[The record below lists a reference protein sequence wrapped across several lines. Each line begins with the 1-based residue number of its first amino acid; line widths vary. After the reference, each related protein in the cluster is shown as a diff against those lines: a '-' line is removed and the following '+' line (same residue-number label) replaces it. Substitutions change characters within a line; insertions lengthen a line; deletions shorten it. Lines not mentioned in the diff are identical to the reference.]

1 MPKKDL
7 RQMKRAKLGKEDLKK
22 AAKDIKVGEKY
33 EEPET
38 GDIENIEDTIS
49 KYEKKDESELISDL
63 EDMVSEGKKD
73 GSFSDEMLEAFM
85 KNVSPMMDKEQR
97 KKLEQISRML
107 KMNK

>member
-7 RQMKRAKLGKEDLKK
+7 RQMKRTGFVKEKIHK
-22 AAKDIKVGEKY
+22 AAKDIKTGEKSKKIKN
-33 EEPET
+33 
-38 GDIENIEDTIS
+38 DDMKNIEDTIS
-49 KYEKKDESELISDL
+49 QYENKDESELMNDL

-85 KNVSPMMDKEQR
+85 KNVSPMMDEEQR